1 MTLTIPKRRGTLLH
15 RGHTR
20 RYQRQPGGLRRQET
34 EQEPLLWFPR
44 EGIRESGQAGT
55 GLASW
60 DNFSRL
66 GGKWLPLVL
75 CSLALGWLVGQ
86 LVRAPQR
93 RGCGCGLWTGL
104 FAYERCRTGRF
115 ALLEWPAL
123 GGAVSLGSASPQDAK
138 ASERLGQY
146 RAKQEPGRGVS
157 WRLCL
162 KGPGFQEER

>member
-1 MTLTIPKRRGTLLH
+1 MT
-15 RGHTR
+15 
-20 RYQRQPGGLRRQET
+20 
-34 EQEPLLWFPR
+34 
-44 EGIRESGQAGT
+44 
-55 GLASW
+55 SW

-66 GGKWLPLVL
+66 GGKWLPLVV

-93 RGCGCGLWTGL
+93 RGCGCRLWTGL
-104 FAYERCRTGRF
+104 FAHERCRTSQF

-138 ASERLGQY
+138 ASERQGQH

-162 KGPGFQEER
+162 RGHGFQEERQEGGKGGQRTVRRLLQPSWRRGGLGKHEGSGGGGSGCILDTDG